1 MRRIQVA
8 SALLFPLLCTAAAVA
23 SSPAT
28 DAAAASTSTL
38 RVSTEV
44 TPAEVVYAPHITLPE
59 DGTAQGFPNIA
70 EIVVHMNVDETGKAQ
85 DVKVVRSLYP
95 TLNEH
100 VVDAVRQFRFRP
112 AKLDDQAV
120 PVDMNLKIQL
130 QR

>member
-1 MRRIQVA
+1 MRRTQVA

-28 DAAAASTSTL
+28 DAPASTSTL
-38 RVSTEV
+38 RVSTGV
-44 TPAEVVYAPHITLPE
+44 TPAEVIYTPPIALPQDE
-59 DGTAQGFPNIA
+59 TAQGFPNIT
-70 EIVVHMNVDETGKAQ
+70 EIVVHMNVDQTGKAQ

-112 AKLDDQAV
+112 AELDHQAV

-130 QR
+130 KR

>member
-28 DAAAASTSTL
+28 DAPASTSTL
-38 RVSTEV
+38 RVSTGV
-44 TPAEVVYAPHITLPE
+44 TPAEIIYAPHITLPE
-59 DGTAQGFPNIA
+59 DETAQGFPNIT

-95 TLNEH
+95 TLNEN

>member
-28 DAAAASTSTL
+28 DAPASTSTL
-38 RVSTEV
+38 RVSTGV
-44 TPAEVVYAPHITLPE
+44 TPAEVIYAPSIALPQDE
-59 DGTAQGFPNIA
+59 TAQGFPNIA

-85 DVKVVRSLYP
+85 DIKVVRSLYP

-112 AKLDDQAV
+112 ARLDDQAV
-120 PVDMNLKIQL
+120 PVDMSLKIEL

>member
-28 DAAAASTSTL
+28 DAPASTSVL
-38 RVSTEV
+38 RVSTGV
-44 TPAEVVYAPHITLPE
+44 TPAEVIYTPHITLPQDE
-59 DGTAQGFPNIA
+59 TAQGFPNIA

-85 DVKVVRSLYP
+85 DIKVVRSLYP

-120 PVDMNLKIQL
+120 PVDMSLKIQL
-130 QR
+130 RR